1 MHYGDNRQML
11 SSLEGL
17 NAYAEPG
24 EALGVKWSSDLI
36 CPKSTKI
43 LTNQHHPVSNKT

>member
-1 MHYGDNRQML
+1 MHYGDDRQML

-24 EALGVKWSSDLI
+24 EALGAKRGVSSRERPTLR
-36 CPKSTKI
+36 
-43 LTNQHHPVSNKT
+43 